1 MLRLMQ
7 LMASANVAHNVIQ
20 TPKNLGFEL
29 HLPVSFGWFAD
40 GMAVIAANQPYARV
54 VGLRVRSI
62 GSQTPEQLLEVS
74 APFLSHENQ
83 AWLQAIGPGFLELPR
98 WLSTGWRNMKAY
110 GRGAIVNIGSMWAHQ
125 AIMGASAAW

>member
-40 GMAVIAANQPYARV
+40 SMAVIAAKPALCQGRWPQSSKHRVTDAR
-54 VGLRVRSI
+54 
-62 GSQTPEQLLEVS
+62 
-74 APFLSHENQ
+74 
-83 AWLQAIGPGFLELPR
+83 
-98 WLSTGWRNMKAY
+98 
-110 GRGAIVNIGSMWAHQ
+110 
-125 AIMGASAAW
+125 AAA